1 MVSKNLTLKLAT
13 AADAGVIAVMARDL
27 VEQGLV
33 WSWTPQR
40 VARHLGNRDTLTVL
54 ACDGPTIVGFAIM
67 YMGDQHAHLNLLAV
81 RPAYRAAGVG
91 PRLLE
96 WLKTTCL
103 TAGVAV
109 IYCEIRVSN
118 ELDREGYTQFGFE
131 ETGTV
136 PRYYGG
142 VEAAVCMALRLR
154 SESAEG

>member
-81 RPAYRAAGVG
+81 RPAYRAAGG
-91 PRLLE
+91 PAISPERLTFFGVWRTLILSV
-96 WLKTTCL
+96 WTGLAR
-103 TAGVAV
+103 TAYDSGA
-109 IYCEIRVSN
+109 
-118 ELDREGYTQFGFE
+118 DRD
-131 ETGTV
+131 
-136 PRYYGG
+136 
-142 VEAAVCMALRLR
+142 LRLAAIGHNTFPR
-154 SESAEG
+154 QLRALANDLAEAMAGQEIPA